1 MAGEFETIKVERD
14 GHLLWITLNRPHRLN
29 AFNDVMLEELNAALD
44 MAEQDEGVRCV
55 IITGEGDRAFSA
67 GADLTMFPKLTP
79 AKAVEAAKMGQR
91 TFARIESFPKPVVA
105 AINGYALGGGLEL
118 AMACDFR
125 VAAEHAELGNP
136 EIKLGI
142 IPGWG
147 GTQRLVRLV
156 GLAKAKELAMLGDRI
171 SAEEALKIGLVNKVV
186 PYEELRDAAR
196 DLAKRLAD
204 GPPVA
209 LRLIKQALNYAS
221 IIPVDVGTW
230 LEAGFF
236 GVLFSTKDMRE
247 GIEAFMSKRTPEFKG
262 E

>member
-67 GADLTMFPKLTP
+67 GADLTMFPQLTP

>member
-79 AKAVEAAKMGQR
+79 AKAVEASKMGQR

-136 EIKLGI
+136 EIRLGI

-186 PYEELRDAAR
+186 PYEELRNAAR

-230 LEAGFF
+230 LEAAFF